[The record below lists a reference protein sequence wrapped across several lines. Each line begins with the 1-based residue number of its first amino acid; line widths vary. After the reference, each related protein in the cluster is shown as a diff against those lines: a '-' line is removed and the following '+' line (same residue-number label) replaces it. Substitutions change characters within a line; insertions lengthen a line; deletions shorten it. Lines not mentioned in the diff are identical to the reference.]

1 MPKKIETR
9 QSTIQAA
16 IEDFSKNND
25 STPMISGIAQK
36 TRVAEAAVHQY
47 SKNKEDLFFSI
58 LAEKTFGEV
67 VVYGIE
73 SLLVRRRYLNT
84 FLF

>member
-16 IEDFSKNND
+16 IEVFSKNND

-36 TRVAEAAVHQY
+36 TRVTEAAIHQY

-58 LAEKTFGEV
+58 LVEKTFGEV

-73 SLLVRRRYLNT
+73 SLLVRRGYLNT